1 MFCERKVQLTSLLKC
16 QFIGSSKDFHVFIGY
31 FKEECQFKLVCT
43 VTERIGALTGAHQV
57 LWHHNLFG
65 LNVLLK

>member
-1 MFCERKVQLTSLLKC
+1 MFCERKVKLTSPLKC
-16 QFIGSSKDFHVFIGY
+16 QFTRSSKDFHVFIGY
-31 FKEECQFKLVCT
+31 FKEECQFKLD
-43 VTERIGALTGAHQV
+43 RIGALTGAHQV